1 MMKILVILMTFF
13 SFTLMAETIC
23 DQYKAEGMIRH
34 IDQKDYLVLHEGS
47 LSQQKILF
55 ELERSE
61 KVRALRNVLVSLD
74 FKMKKEKGVLSIFE
88 VSKITFATID
98 PLNRPNSITQGK
110 CEK

>member
-1 MMKILVILMTFF
+1 MMKILVILMTFL
-13 SFTLMAETIC
+13 SFNLMAKSVC

-47 LSQQKILF
+47 LSEQRILF

-61 KVRALRNVLVSLD
+61 KIRALRNVLVSLD
-74 FKMKKEKGVLSIFE
+74 FRMKKEKGILSIFE
-88 VSKITFATID
+88 VSKITFAAID
-98 PLNRPNSITQGK
+98 PLNKPNSITQGK